1 MVIKSFTETALV
13 NTADAPLLMV
23 KSLMATDVPVME
35 PVAPVLRLRSKD
47 APVTAPSVMSP
58 VVVTA
63 LVLSETLAP
72 KVTALKIIGSS
83 EVETLTKRMLGLA
96 TVNALLKLDATPEK
110 VTPVPPAVNVV
121 VSVIT
126 PPLVMP
132 STIMVPKPAAVML
145 SDPEVIALT
154 SPISK

>member
-1 MVIKSFTETALV
+1 MTASV
-13 NTADAPLLMV
+13 NAAEAPLAMV
-23 KSLMATDVPVME
+23 KSLILTDVPVME
-35 PVAPVLRLRSKD
+35 PVAPVSRLRSNV
-47 APVTAPSVMSP
+47 PVTAPSVRLPAGVM
-58 VVVTA
+58 A

-72 KVTALKIIGSS
+72 KVTALKIIASS

-96 TVNALLKLDATPEK
+96 TVNALLKLEATPEK

-121 VSVIT
+121 IPVIT

-145 SDPEVIALT
+145 SDPAVIALT